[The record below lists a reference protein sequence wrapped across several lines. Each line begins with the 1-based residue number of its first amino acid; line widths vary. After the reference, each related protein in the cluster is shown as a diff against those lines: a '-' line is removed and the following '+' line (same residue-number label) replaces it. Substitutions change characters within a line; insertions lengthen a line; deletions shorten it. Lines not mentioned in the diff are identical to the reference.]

1 MKIEKIKEIIENLD
15 IENPSEKDIE
25 AIEEAVTLLDT
36 GLIRVAELNNEEW
49 VVNEWVKN
57 AILHYFVIKKL
68 KKIETG
74 EIEYLDKLE
83 PKKNYEE
90 LKLSLI
96 HI

>member
-36 GLIRVAELNNEEW
+36 GLIRVAELINEEW

-68 KKIETG
+68 KK
-74 EIEYLDKLE
+74 
-83 PKKNYEE
+83 
-90 LKLSLI
+90 LKLVKLNILTS
-96 HI
+96 